1 MKVRLTRKF
10 AELINGVDLSKVR
23 AGDTLD
29 LSTRD
34 AQILLAEGWA
44 APERE
49 GGVPPRSEASDQ
61 PRRKRTPR
69 KKH

>member
-10 AELINGVDLSKVR
+10 AELINGVDLSKVH

-29 LSTRD
+29 LSARD

-49 GGVPPRSEASDQ
+49 GRASPRTEARDE
-61 PRRKRTPR
+61 PRRKRPR
-69 KKH
+69 KKR

>member
-1 MKVRLTRKF
+1 LKVRLTRKF
-10 AELINGVDLSKVR
+10 AELINGVDLSKVH

-49 GGVPPRSEASDQ
+49 GGASPRTEARDG
-61 PRRKRTPR
+61 PRRKRPR
-69 KKH
+69 KKR